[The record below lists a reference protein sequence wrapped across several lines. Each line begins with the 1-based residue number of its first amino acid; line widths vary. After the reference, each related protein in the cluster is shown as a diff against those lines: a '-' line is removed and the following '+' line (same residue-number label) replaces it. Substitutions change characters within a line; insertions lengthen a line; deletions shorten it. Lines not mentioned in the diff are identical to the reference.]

1 MSSAMIDFWEPM
13 FDSLILKACNLFFVQ
28 ISTRQRNSK
37 ASTTIPAAIAR
48 SFGWWPS
55 CNVLPAVTAWPLGS
69 RRAKRTCEQTHT
81 RMQLPTGTNLCEAPA
96 RGRASGTDDS
106 DSGWCVRSSVGL
118 VRKLNKDQDAPDGL
132 DRTMQHTFLARRGR
146 LQSLKFPTSA
156 PVNRTFLS

>member
-1 MSSAMIDFWEPM
+1 MSSAIISFWEQM
-13 FDSLILKACNLFFVQ
+13 LDSLRLKVCNLLCVQ
-28 ISTRQRNSK
+28 LRTRQRNPK
-37 ASTTIPAAIAR
+37 VSTTQPAASAR

-69 RRAKRTCEQTHT
+69 RKAKRTREQTHM

-118 VRKLNKDQDAPDGL
+118 VRKLSNGRGALEGF
-132 DRTMQHTFLARRGR
+132 DRTMQHTFLARKER
-146 LQSLKFPTSA
+146 LQSLKLPTSA